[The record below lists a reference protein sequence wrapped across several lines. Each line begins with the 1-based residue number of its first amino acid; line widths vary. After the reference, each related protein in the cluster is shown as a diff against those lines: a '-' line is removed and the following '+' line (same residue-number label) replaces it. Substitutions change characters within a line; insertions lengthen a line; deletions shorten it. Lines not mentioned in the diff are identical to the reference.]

1 MSINLVQ
8 TLKFTE
14 KNKSKRILLGQSSGD
29 LNHKYV
35 FSMFVTT
42 LILLTFGAFFIV
54 LLLVKKKQFHP
65 DIYISGTDN
74 PIDGSKAKELV
85 QHAGYSLD
93 ASDDPFLLINL
104 NSNDFILFTQNS
116 IFYELKKSN
125 KFVELNNT
133 VGKLPITAARDI
145 KTKRNIMNGGV
156 SISMNEEDIGALEYG
171 ADRRVTGILE
181 ELSKDVRTS
190 LD

>member
-14 KNKSKRILLGQSSGD
+14 KNKSKRILLGQSSGESY
-29 LNHKYV
+29 HKYL
-35 FSMFVTT
+35 FSMVVTT

-156 SISMNEEDIGALEYG
+156 SISMNGEDIGALEYG